1 MNMLQA
7 ERLSMSSLFGTN
19 LRAREKSEGKRGG
32 EMTSTRHE
40 PVYHAAHSC
49 QAAALSLTAA
59 CVRGLF
65 WACQVESQK
74 NAGFLAHGERDQY
87 DLEPLSGFACMLLLG
102 LLKGG
107 RLIALMMQPHGE
119 DDPDPHIGQCSYCH
133 RMAFAFRSFA
143 FIILP

>member
-1 MNMLQA
+1 MEDTE

-19 LRAREKSEGKRGG
+19 LRARENSEEKRGG

-49 QAAALSLTAA
+49 QAASLSETSARL
-59 CVRGLF
+59 RGLF

-74 NAGFLAHGERDQY
+74 NAGFLAHGERDQH
-87 DLEPLSGFACMLLLG
+87 DLEPLSNFACMLLLG

-107 RLIALMMQPHGE
+107 RLIAL
-119 DDPDPHIGQCSYCH
+119 
-133 RMAFAFRSFA
+133 
-143 FIILP
+143 